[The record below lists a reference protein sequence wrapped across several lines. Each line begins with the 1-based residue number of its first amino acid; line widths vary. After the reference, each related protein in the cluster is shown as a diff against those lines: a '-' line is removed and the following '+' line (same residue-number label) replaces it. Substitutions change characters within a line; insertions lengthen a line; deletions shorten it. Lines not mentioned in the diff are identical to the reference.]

1 MVVYL
6 QYDNTTTGRFPRIF
20 RERKQWIIKAF
31 ITDWRTQQAK
41 LTAITKSRLPEW

>member
-20 RERKQWIIKAF
+20 RELNNGYSKH
-31 ITDWRTQQAK
+31 
-41 LTAITKSRLPEW
+41 L